1 MAANSNSNPDTEM
14 ISNVECSKS
23 ELPTESPSSCAS
35 SSEAETYGVCPLL
48 LQNLTEMG
56 VAFNLAVRVS
66 LVCRIC
72 K

>member
-23 ELPTESPSSCAS
+23 ELPTESPSNCAS
-35 SSEAETYGVCPLL
+35 SSEAERVCPLL